1 MAPNNRERVS
11 DGLHGQTTLV
21 KAMSSE
27 EHCMEEPAKAALDSA
42 AQRQE
47 DPGST
52 VKARLASRPVP
63 GRTAWQEFPAG
74 SGQWGIVLSTPAV
87 NLKRLFLPIIV
98 LEHAFKFSDTS
109 WVVTVEL
116 PAAGAMPHSAGSAS
130 GGQSSAGWRVHV
142 YRRRGGRVE
151 ANLRLPGSF
160 LRDYQVAVGDVFVV
174 KRLAEEHVRL
184 ELWRSASQE
193 ARAFAAALAEPGSK
207 GASKRTHA
215 DASSDE
221 ESEEEGSEVG
231 EEGTDDEDEEK
242 EEEEEEE
249 EEEEKGDEDTGA
261 EGQLWHGQNLSR
273 QRQRS
278 HPPRW
283 MQYPADKPQF
293 CIAVG
298 NTLLKHKLIPVP
310 VWLCKAGFLNS
321 ATGGYVSVS
330 SAATAGSRSGAA
342 SGSSSGAVQAP
353 MKWRVVHSNRHRL
366 RIPADY
372 ISTHQASRAGHQHAA
387 PVNTSAACP
396 SLRITTGGQGS
407 IRPACRTFTMISSC
421 PYLLQLQE
429 GDVLAFSMPASGSL
443 KCTIWRHSSLAAL
456 QFKAYEAKQPTP
468 HAHAAAPARSGTP
481 FAGSRPASPTRSCA
495 TDSAAPATAQQ
506 QSRKRRRAGRNS
518 DGSAA
523 RERQQQQS
531 LAASPGVACDN
542 KLQRV
547 LDPAPEA
554 QEEEQE
560 EAQHRHQQQKQPT
573 VTQAQQQSPV
583 QAPQAQPRVRLGQG
597 TASGPGTAAAASPKY
612 NTPVAVAA
620 EDSSAAVE
628 ETAEDAGRY
637 WSDVAAL
644 LALVQVQGHA
654 SQKLVDAFIGTLVKC
669 GPRDRRQRFDAVR
682 QAVHQEEWEVAGDCM
697 LSCGVLQE

>member
-1 MAPNNRERVS
+1 
-11 DGLHGQTTLV
+11 
-21 KAMSSE
+21 MSSE
-27 EHCMEEPAKAALDSA
+27 ERCMEEPAKAASDSD
-42 AQRQE
+42 AQRE

-63 GRTAWQEFPAG
+63 GRTAWQEVPAG
-74 SGQWGIVLSTPAV
+74 SGQWGIVLTTPVV

-116 PAAGAMPHSAGSAS
+116 PAAGAVPHSAGSAS

-207 GASKRTHA
+207 GASKQTHA
-215 DASSDE
+215 DASSDD

-231 EEGTDDEDEEK
+231 EEGTDDV
-242 EEEEEEE
+242 EEEEE
-249 EEEEKGDEDTGA
+249 EEEEKEEEEKGAEDTGA
-261 EGQLWHGQNLSR
+261 EGQHWHGQNLSR

-278 HPPRW
+278 HQPRW
-283 MQYPADKPQF
+283 MQYPADKPQY

-298 NTLLKHKLIPVP
+298 NTHLKHKLITMP

-321 ATGGYVSVS
+321 ATGGHVSVA
-330 SAATAGSRSGAA
+330 SAAKA
-342 SGSSSGAVQAP
+342 SSSSGAVQAP
-353 MKWRVVHSNRHRL
+353 TKWRVVHSDRHRL

-387 PVNTSAACP
+387 PVNTGTACP
-396 SLRITTGGQGS
+396 SLRITTAGQGS
-407 IRPACRTFTMISSC
+407 IRPAGWLAALYPQTITLISSC

-429 GDVLAFSMPASGSL
+429 GDVLAFSMQASGSL

-456 QFKAYEAKQPTP
+456 QFKVYEAKQPTP
-468 HAHAAAPARSGTP
+468 HAHAAAAARSGTP
-481 FAGSRPASPTRSCA
+481 FAGSRPASPTSSGA

-506 QSRKRRRAGRNS
+506 QSRKRRRAGGGS

-531 LAASPGVACDN
+531 PAASPGVACDDN
-542 KLQRV
+542 LRRV
-547 LDPAPEA
+547 LAPAPEA
-554 QEEEQE
+554 QVLEKE
-560 EAQHRHQQQKQPT
+560 EAQHRQQQQKQST

-583 QAPQAQPRVRLGQG
+583 QAPQAQPRVTLGQG
-597 TASGPGTAAAASPKY
+597 TASGPGTAAAASPQCS
-612 NTPVAVAA
+612 TPLAAAA

-637 WSDVAAL
+637 WSDVAEL

-669 GPRDRRQRFDAVR
+669 GPRDRRQHFDAVR
-682 QAVHQEEWEVAGDCM
+682 QAVHQQEWEVACECM